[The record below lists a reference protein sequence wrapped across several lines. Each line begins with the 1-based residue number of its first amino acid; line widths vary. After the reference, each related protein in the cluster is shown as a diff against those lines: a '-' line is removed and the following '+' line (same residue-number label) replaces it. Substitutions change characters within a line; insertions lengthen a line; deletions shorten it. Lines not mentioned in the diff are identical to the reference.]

1 MNTDHTTDSLYK
13 FIHLKQQWP
22 INFISDMHYLKLSI
36 AGAGDRWINEYGA
49 LMEWQWH
56 RKTAVTAEKPVPVHN
71 SALHKPTCTS
81 LG

>member
-36 AGAGDRWINEYGA
+36 AGAGDR
-49 LMEWQWH
+49 
-56 RKTAVTAEKPVPVHN
+56 
-71 SALHKPTCTS
+71 
-81 LG
+81 